1 MRECGEE
8 SLYGFTLYKCAVLY
22 LNFWEPQ
29 ATPRTTAPHA
39 PASRCLGV
47 QHTVSEILGL
57 RRRFEPPLTTHDGR
71 TYDPLTFHSHTHI
84 HTNTHATPITSLEEL
99 NPESL
104 SA

>member
-1 MRECGEE
+1 MHER
-8 SLYGFTLYKCAVLY
+8 AVLDD
-22 LNFWEPQ
+22 LSPLTIPFRPK
-29 ATPRTTAPHA
+29 PPDRGFG
-39 PASRCLGV
+39 L
-47 QHTVSEILGL
+47 LGL